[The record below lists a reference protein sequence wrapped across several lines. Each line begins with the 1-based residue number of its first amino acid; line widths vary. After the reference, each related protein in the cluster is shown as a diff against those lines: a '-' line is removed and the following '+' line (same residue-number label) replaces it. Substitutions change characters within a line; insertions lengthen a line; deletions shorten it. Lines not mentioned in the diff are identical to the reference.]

1 MGSKKSFVVYTAW
14 KSLSKKSFVV
24 YTAWKSFFELLD
36 DPVLVKELLF
46 AVFSLAEG
54 EEVVITNNKVRT
66 AFNAI
71 EPTMKED
78 LEAYKAKCEKNR
90 AAAQSRWSNPD
101 GMRSHADAVQRD
113 GDNDYDY
120 VNDNDYDNESDNDI
134 DMTVMSGQDVP
145 TVADVIEASKNRRV
159 DMSEEEAKAFLEHYY
174 GDLKGEIKGEPI
186 RNWRKL
192 LKSWDNHTLV
202 EPETVMGSG
211 YEGYQNVYCRL
222 PVEVQRAV
230 DKDQEQFEAACI
242 TARSGEC
249 FVTTLTGVDSVC
261 VMRNA
266 ALKQGTM
273 HLSMSVL
280 F

>member
-14 KSLSKKSFVV
+14 RSL
-24 YTAWKSFFELLD
+24 FELLE
-36 DPVLVKELLF
+36 DPELVKELLLAMF
-46 AVFSLAEG
+46 DLAVG
-54 EEVVITNNKVRT
+54 NEVVITNNKVRT

-101 GMRSHADAVQRD
+101 GKRSHADAVQRD

-134 DMTVMSGQDVP
+134 DMSVMSGQDVP
-145 TVADVIEASKNRRV
+145 TVADVKEASKNRRV

-174 GDLKGEIKGEPI
+174 GDLKGEINGEPI
-186 RNWRKL
+186 RNLRKL

-202 EPETVMGSG
+202 EPETVMGTG

-222 PVEVQRAV
+222 PVEVQKAV
-230 DKDQEQFEAACI
+230 DKDQEQFDGMLTRA
-242 TARSGEC
+242 TARK
-249 FVTTLTGVDSVC
+249 VTELRKAV
-261 VMRNA
+261 
-266 ALKQGTM
+266 
-273 HLSMSVL
+273 
-280 F
+280 